1 MDALSVNHDLR
12 IVGGTNMSNS
22 WDNFSYRGLRI
33 ATIGVL
39 IMLLGFVLKLSISKE
54 LGFFVGVFGFLI
66 MSVGAVKHIREMF
79 PRK

>member
-1 MDALSVNHDLR
+1 
-12 IVGGTNMSNS
+12 
-22 WDNFSYRGLRI
+22 
-33 ATIGVL
+33 
-39 IMLLGFVLKLSISKE
+39 MLLGFVLKLSISKE